1 MVNKGIFFLT
11 RKKVYFRNGV
21 SKLNNSQN
29 LFCLG
34 RGEEKM
40 TAKIIKGNEIAQQI
54 REELKQETAQLKEKY
69 NVVPGLVTI
78 LVGENPAS
86 MSYVTAKQKTS
97 KELGFYSIQDNQPES
112 ITEEQ
117 LLRLIDK
124 YNKNPKIHGILVQL
138 PLPKHINEPKVL
150 YAIDPK
156 KDVDGF
162 HPVNVG
168 KLMIGEADYLPCTPA
183 GIQQLLIRSGVK
195 TDGAEVVVVGRS
207 NIVGKPIAN
216 ILLQKQK
223 GANATVT
230 ICHTGTR
237 DMAFHTKRADIL
249 IVAAGKP
256 KAITANI
263 VKEGAVVID
272 VGVNRIGMTPEG
284 KAKVCGD
291 VDFEAVKEKAS
302 AITPVPGGVGPM
314 TITMLMVNTVKAA
327 KLAAGIQ

>member
-1 MVNKGIFFLT
+1 
-11 RKKVYFRNGV
+11 
-21 SKLNNSQN
+21 
-29 LFCLG
+29 
-34 RGEEKM
+34 M
-40 TAKIIKGNEIAQQI
+40 TAKLINGNEIAQQI
-54 REELKQETAQLKEKY
+54 RGELKQETARLKEKF

-86 MSYVTAKQKTS
+86 VSYVTAKQKTS
-97 KELGFYSIQDNQPES
+97 KELGFYSIQDNQPAT
-112 ITEEQ
+112 IQEEALLQ
-117 LLRLIDK
+117 LIEK
-124 YNKNPKIHGILVQL
+124 YNKDPKIHGILVQL
-138 PLPKHINEPKVL
+138 PLPKHINETKIL

-183 GIQQLLIRSGVK
+183 GIQQLLIRTGAK
-195 TDGAEVVVVGRS
+195 IDGAEVVVVGRS

-230 ICHTGTR
+230 ICHTGSK

-256 KAITANI
+256 KAITADM

-284 KAKVCGD
+284 KAKLCGD
-291 VDFEAVKEKAS
+291 VDFDGVKEKAS

-314 TITMLMVNTVKAA
+314 TITMLMMNTVKAA
-327 KLAAGIQ
+327 KLHAGVQ

>member
-1 MVNKGIFFLT
+1 
-11 RKKVYFRNGV
+11 
-21 SKLNNSQN
+21 
-29 LFCLG
+29 
-34 RGEEKM
+34 M
-40 TAKIIKGNEIAQQI
+40 TAKLINGNEVAQQI
-54 REELKQETAQLKEKY
+54 REELKQETTQLKEKY
-69 NVVPGLVTI
+69 NVIPGLVTI

-86 MSYVTAKQKTS
+86 VSYVTAKQKTS
-97 KELGFYSIQDNQPES
+97 KELGFYSIQDNQPATT
-112 ITEEQ
+112 TEEE
-117 LLRLIDK
+117 LLKLIDK
-124 YNKNPKIHGILVQL
+124 YNKDPKIHGILVQL
-138 PLPKHINEPKVL
+138 PLPKHIHETKIL

-183 GIQQLLIRSGVK
+183 GIQQLLIRSGAK
-195 TDGAEVVVVGRS
+195 IDGAEVVVVGRS

-230 ICHTGTR
+230 ICHTGTK

-256 KAITANI
+256 KAVTADM

-284 KAKVCGD
+284 KAKLCGD
-291 VDFEAVKEKAS
+291 VDFDGVKEKAS

-314 TITMLMVNTVKAA
+314 TITMLMMNTVKAA
-327 KLAAGIQ
+327 KVAAGVS